1 MRIWKTHD
9 SLPMPWKNGGGST
22 TELAV
27 FPAGAGLDDF
37 VWRLS
42 RAEICRD
49 GPFSFFLG
57 IDRSLALL
65 SGDGLVLHHDSTATN
80 MRVDSA
86 PHVFAGERAVHA
98 QLPGATVVDLNI
110 MSRRSRCRH
119 QLQRLGP
126 GEHVLE
132 AAAAEQLLL
141 YCESGELVLAA
152 GEPAECSLSSG
163 DVCLLTPSAAGL
175 MQRCQVAQTAQAW
188 LIRLHF
194 FNQGES

>member
-1 MRIWKTHD
+1 
-9 SLPMPWKNGGGST
+9 MPWKNGGGST

-49 GPFSFFLG
+49 GPFSFFPG

-65 SGDGLVLHHDSTATN
+65 SGDGLVLQDDSTATS
-80 MRVDSA
+80 MRVGGA

-98 QLPGATVVDLNI
+98 HLLESAVVDLNI
-110 MSRRSRCRH
+110 MTRRSHCVH
-119 QLQRLGP
+119 QLHRLAV
-126 GEHVLE
+126 GEHVL
-132 AAAAEQLLL
+132 AATAAEQLLL
-141 YCESGELVLAA
+141 YCVSGELLLAA
-152 GEPAECSLSSG
+152 SEPAECSLSSG

-175 MQRCQVAQTAQAW
+175 KQRCQVAQTAQAW

-194 FNQGES
+194 FKQGES